1 MNLEEIT
8 KQVITLSKEV
18 GKFIKGEANKL
29 KTSQVEE
36 KGVHNLVTYVD
47 KQAEKTLVSGLR
59 KLIPE
64 AGFIAEED
72 QSLKR
77 GERYNWIVDPLDGTT
92 NFIHSVPL
100 YSISIA
106 LTDGDELILGLIY
119 EINLEECFYSWKGA
133 DAFLN
138 GKKITVSSKD
148 KLDNSLLA
156 TGFPYYDYSLLDPYL
171 KLFKEMMKST
181 RGVRR
186 LGSAA
191 VDLAYVATGRFEL
204 FYEYGLNP
212 WDVAAGAFLV
222 QQAGGKL
229 CDFKGGDNYVFGK
242 QIVASNGKTHD
253 EFMQKIHS
261 FF

>member
-18 GKFIKGEANKL
+18 GVFIKGEANKL

-47 KQAEKTLVSGLR
+47 KQAEKSLVAGLQ

-72 QSLKR
+72 QSLKK

-138 GKKITVSSKD
+138 GKKITVSTKD

-171 KLFKEMMKST
+171 KLFEDLMKST

-191 VDLAYVATGRFEL
+191 VDLAYVAAGRFEV

-222 QQAGGKL
+222 QQAGGRL
-229 CDFKGGDNYVFGK
+229 CDFKDGNNYVFGK
-242 QIVASNGKTHD
+242 QIVASNGKTHN
-253 EFMQKIHS
+253 EFMQKLHS